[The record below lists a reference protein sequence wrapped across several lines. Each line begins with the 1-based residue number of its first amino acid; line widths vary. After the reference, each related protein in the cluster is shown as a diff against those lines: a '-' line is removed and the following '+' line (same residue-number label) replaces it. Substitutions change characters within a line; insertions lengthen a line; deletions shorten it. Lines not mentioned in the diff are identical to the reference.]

1 MKLFSIMPVRVL
13 DYSDTNNPDNV
24 EEMSRVAI
32 SIEKDDVEQY
42 LKPFLERYF
51 DCELEANNYRVDYA
65 QDEETGEMKFVNV
78 VGFQWYRA
86 NNFYTLG
93 AVECILE
100 DIRKT
105 VDAIKAKASRAEPA
119 LITEFYESFII
130 KMENMI
136 KAAEEEGFDLIS
148 FEGP

>member
-105 VDAIKAKASRAEPA
+105 VESKVEPS
-119 LITEFYESFII
+119 LITDFYEGFIYE
-130 KMENMI
+130 MEHMI
-136 KAAEEEGFDLIS
+136 IAAREEGFDLIS

>member
-65 QDEETGEMKFVNV
+65 PDEETGEMKFVNV

-100 DIRKT
+100 DMRKT
-105 VDAIKAKASRAEPA
+105 VESKVEPS
-119 LITEFYESFII
+119 LITDFYEGFIHE
-130 KMENMI
+130 MEHMI
-136 KAAEEEGFDLIS
+136 KAAREEGFDLIS